1 MITITIAVF
10 TIAAIVCLLT
20 AMWHREEAQNQRQRA
35 DQLNDVCIDAQITNQ
50 ELSGRLDRQT
60 NTITGNTDVIALL
73 RMQLAG
79 ADQANA
85 SLHRQVNEM
94 ETVRAG
100 ATDWSEIA
108 DGVNRQLADSIAS
121 GSRMAQVLRDVHN
134 QTSPASLQ
142 QIVTSNDTNL
152 EGVPP

>member
-1 MITITIAVF
+1 MLVAGLGLGVAVKMLLSKPEV
-10 TIAAIVCLLT
+10 TRIDIVEC
-20 AMWHREEAQNQRQRA
+20 
-35 DQLNDVCIDAQITNQ
+35 
-50 ELSGRLDRQT
+50 
-60 NTITGNTDVIALL
+60 NTDVIALL